1 MDNFAKYT
9 YLNNY
14 VKKFRQKLPLEN
26 LTVQDLHQAL
36 SNVNIKPKNGTMYER
51 KDVEYALN
59 FEPLLNKIR
68 NYLGINTPS
77 SNNNIGKEKFIP
89 KNEILPNYYSS
100 EEMKDASDELLRN
113 DGIFNEN
120 KIKITE
126 NDLRKIVEE
135 CVKKIKSYYL

>member
-59 FEPLLNKIR
+59 FEPILNKIR
-68 NYLGINTPS
+68 NYLGIHKHS
-77 SNNNIGKEKFIP
+77 SNIHFDKQNTLP
-89 KNEILPNYYSS
+89 KKEILPNYYSS
-100 EEMKDASDELLRN
+100 EEMNDASDELLKN
-113 DGIFNEN
+113 DEVFFEN
-120 KIKITE
+120 KVKITE
-126 NDLRKIVEE
+126 NDLKKIVEE
-135 CVKKIKSYYL
+135 CVKKIKETII

>member
-51 KDVEYALN
+51 KDIECALN

-68 NYLGINTPS
+68 NYLGINTHS
-77 SNNNIGKEKFIP
+77 SNINIGKENILP
-89 KNEILPNYYSS
+89 KKEISPNYYSS
-100 EEMKDASDELLRN
+100 EEMKDASDELLKN
-113 DGIFNEN
+113 DEVFYES

-135 CVKKIKSYYL
+135 CVKKIKETVI